1 MNLLPKTSE
10 EFATKEYWNKFF
22 QKRGKLAFDWYGEF
36 PELCGALSKYI
47 KTKDKILNV
56 GCGNSKLSVDM
67 FKTGYSTITNIDI
80 SEVVIEQMKKT
91 HRNIGEWIQMDAT
104 KMTFD
109 DESYSVILDKGT
121 LDAMMSEE
129 SESEMALNYF
139 NEVKRVLKNGGRF
152 VIISLLQSH
161 ILETLLSY
169 FPSNNFLFRIVRCLE
184 AEQKTSETNEDKS
197 SMPVFV
203 IVATKFMKLPSP
215 IYEMSGD
222 GESIE
227 RMSDSKELTESVL
240 TIQRTSMIRN
250 GLIKK
255 NAYEDEI
262 KFDLFRPNEK
272 TPRFTLYILDQKSS
286 RNLKDYAAFIVP
298 QGRETEWLFSTKQGR
313 RKLLESAQH
322 LRLAIVI
329 LHRNQT
335 YTSLDDVKIEINETV
350 KSFAPKDVTDMSKIP
365 FLSLGSDVGSREIV
379 FKGTSSFSGDFVVED
394 VQSEKMLYRR
404 LIFLSNQ
411 SVIQSEA
418 LLKVGKK
425 TIDYSYLSCQHHMYM
440 ILGMLIAQNEKDLR
454 NFVVGLGG
462 GGLLMY
468 IYQYFQELNVDV
480 CEIDPDIVRVAK
492 EHFGL
497 VDDNNRLK
505 VIVDDG
511 LKVIEHF
518 DDTKFNSILFDIDSK
533 DQSLGISC
541 PPKEFLDIGILS
553 AVRKSLSAGG
563 IFILNFVCRD
573 VSLRD
578 GVVNDLKAIFPY
590 IISYKLEEDVNEIF
604 YCFKENVKDINE
616 KFIKAAKKLNSFKK
630 NSVDLYELLEGLN
643 IHA

>member
-36 PELCGALSKYI
+36 PELCGVLSKYI

-67 FKTGYSTITNIDI
+67 FNTGYTAITNIDI
-80 SEVVIEQMKKT
+80 SEVVIDQMKKT

-104 KMTFD
+104 KMTFE
-109 DESYSVILDKGT
+109 DESHTVILDKGT

-129 SESEMALNYF
+129 SESEMVLNYF
-139 NEVKRVLKNGGRF
+139 KEVKRVLKNGGRF

-161 ILETLLSY
+161 ILETLLNF

-184 AEQKTSETNEDKS
+184 AEQKTSESNEDKS

-203 IVATKFMKLPSP
+203 IIATKFMKLPSP
-215 IYEMSGD
+215 IYEISAD
-222 GESIE
+222 GESME
-227 RMSDSKELTESVL
+227 RMPESKALTDSVL
-240 TIQRTSMIRN
+240 NIQRTSMIRN
-250 GLIKK
+250 GLVKR

-272 TPRFTLYILDQKSS
+272 IPRFTLYILDQKSS
-286 RNLKDYAAFIVP
+286 RNLKDYAAFIAP

-335 YTSLDDVKIEINETV
+335 YTSLDDVKAEINEAV
-350 KSFAPKDVTDMSKIP
+350 KSFAPKDIRDMSKIP
-365 FLSLGSDVGSREIV
+365 FLSLGSDVGSREITY
-379 FKGTSSFSGDFVVED
+379 KGTSSFSGDFVVED
-394 VQSEKMLYRR
+394 VQSDNKLYRR
-404 LIFLSNQ
+404 LIFLNNQ

-418 LLKVGKK
+418 LLKGKK
-425 TIDYSYLSCQHHMYM
+425 KIDFSYLSCQHHMYM
-440 ILGMLIAQNEKDLR
+440 ILGMLMAQNDLR
-454 NFVVGLGG
+454 NLVVGLGG

-468 IYQYFQELNVDV
+468 IFQYFKELNVDV
-480 CEIDPDIVRVAK
+480 CEIDPEIVKVAK
-492 EHFGL
+492 DYFGL
-497 VDDNNRLK
+497 VDDNDRLK

-511 LKVIEHF
+511 LQVIKNLN
-518 DDTKFNSILFDIDSK
+518 DTKLNSVLFDVDSK

-541 PPKEFLDIGILS
+541 PPKEFLDKDILN
-553 AVRKSLSAGG
+553 AVSKSLSTGG

-573 VSLRD
+573 DSLRD
-578 GVVNDLKAIFPY
+578 GVLKELKEIFPY

-604 YCFKENVKDINE
+604 YCFKEDVKDYND
-616 KFIKAAKKLNSFKK
+616 KFTKAANKLNSLKK
-630 NSVDLYELLEGLN
+630 NTVDIYELLDGLKIN
-643 IHA
+643 S

>member
-1 MNLLPKTSE
+1 
-10 EFATKEYWNKFF
+10 
-22 QKRGKLAFDWYGEF
+22 
-36 PELCGALSKYI
+36 
-47 KTKDKILNV
+47 
-56 GCGNSKLSVDM
+56 M
-67 FKTGYSTITNIDI
+67 FNTGYNTITNIDI

-104 KMTFD
+104 KMSFE
-109 DESYSVILDKGT
+109 DESHTVILDKGT

-129 SESEMALNYF
+129 SESEMVLNYF
-139 NEVKRVLKNGGRF
+139 KEVKRVLKNGGRF

-161 ILETLLSY
+161 ILDTLLNF
-169 FPSNNFLFRIVRCLE
+169 FPSNNFLLRIVRCLE
-184 AEQKTSETNEDKS
+184 AEQKTSESNEDKS

-215 IYEMSGD
+215 IYEISAD

-227 RMSDSKELTESVL
+227 RMPDSKALTDNVL
-240 TIQRTSMIRN
+240 SIQRTSMIRN
-250 GLIKK
+250 GLVKK

-272 TPRFTLYILDQKSS
+272 TPRYTLYILDQKSS
-286 RNLKDYAAFIVP
+286 RNLKDYAAFIAP
-298 QGRETEWLFSTKQGR
+298 QGRETEWLFSSKQGR

-335 YTSLDDVKIEINETV
+335 YTSLDDVKAEINEAV
-350 KSFAPKDVTDMSKIP
+350 KSFAPKDIRDMSKIP

-379 FKGTSSFSGDFVVED
+379 YKGTSSFSGDFVVED
-394 VQSEKMLYRR
+394 VQSENKLYRR
-404 LIFLSNQ
+404 LIFLNNQ

-418 LLKVGKK
+418 LLKAGKK
-425 TIDYSYLSCQHHMYM
+425 KIDFSYLSCQHHMYM
-440 ILGMLIAQNEKDLR
+440 ILGMLMAQNENDLR

-468 IYQYFQELNVDV
+468 IFQYFKELNVDV
-480 CEIDPDIVRVAK
+480 CEIDPEIVKVAK
-492 EHFGL
+492 DYFGL

-511 LKVIEHF
+511 LQVIKNF
-518 DDTKFNSILFDIDSK
+518 NDTKFNSILFDVDSK

-541 PPKEFLDIGILS
+541 PPKEFLDKGILN
-553 AVRKSLSAGG
+553 AVSKSLSTGG

-573 VSLRD
+573 ATLRD
-578 GVVNDLKAIFPY
+578 GVVKELKEIFPY

-604 YCFKENVKDINE
+604 YCFKEDVKDYND
-616 KFIKAAKKLNSFKK
+616 KFTKASNKLNSFKK
-630 NSVDLYELLEGLN
+630 NTVDLYELLDGLKIN
-643 IHA
+643 S